1 MSVPRGQ
8 REPGR
13 GITQHSTHNLGGDC
27 VSLTFSRR
35 GDLSVSVFAFP
46 SSILV
51 AEDGGWIPEL
61 HTVVPYP
68 DEGQFPPRDNHMPE
82 ATVQWML
89 LLILHF
95 AEFSLF
101 WPDLGKSY
109 SFKSNLV
116 IFTILELSWEFQ
128 KLEFKT

>member
-1 MSVPRGQ
+1 M
-8 REPGR
+8 
-13 GITQHSTHNLGGDC
+13 
-27 VSLTFSRR
+27 
-35 GDLSVSVFAFP
+35 SVFAFP
-46 SSILV
+46 SSIL
-51 AEDGGWIPEL
+51 ATEDSGWIPEAQRAP
-61 HTVVPYP
+61 VVPSP